1 MPTATRS
8 RAVRS
13 GTGSATATTATTT
26 VSSATAMLSAITE
39 EPSTASILFE
49 GGCEDSFSICNSTL
63 PNGPV
68 DIYDDDDDDDV
79 EKSND
84 GDTTNAY
91 YEDIDTDMA
100 VASQSQQYPRWTKD
114 ENLGRE
120 RAPQYFLEEEEEG
133 NEDDVEWN
141 DNENPSKK
149 RVRRPSSPFVL
160 HSKKNNDIKKVAPTA
175 EDSKETKLSQ
185 SQQTSKSAGAVVGAT
200 SVYPNKSK
208 TVQSSNSSSKRRRR
222 RKKPKLDWNLA
233 IILIALFLIV
243 AAAVVGTIF
252 GLKSRNSTQ
261 SNTTDITFAEDGET
275 FWPSYTE
282 GPTDGPTEE
291 STQDGPTNVTTDLL
305 NNNDNNA
312 IIDTAMESLSPTAS
326 PSISPSAAP
335 TTCNPVIKPFPDL
348 TRITIVMQVSSTI
361 SPMEMEYSAN
371 VFRKTFNSLAVCDSF
386 CRELNSIQ
394 VVNQEMM
401 QSTGSTTTEQ
411 NPPDCDSLLE
421 LTLELEGTYRGCEQD
436 QNDQTFPG
444 MFPTK
449 RMDPPGRRLMLRID
463 RKQTTRRRLQDMTMM
478 CPSAVGS
485 SMATSCPSE
494 TFAGPDDET
503 TEERTIRTMNQF
515 LTMLPKVCRIES
527 AHDVPT
533 RN

>member
-1 MPTATRS
+1 
-8 RAVRS
+8 
-13 GTGSATATTATTT
+13 
-26 VSSATAMLSAITE
+26 MLSAITE
-39 EPSTASILFE
+39 EPSAASIIFE
-49 GGCEDSFSICNSTL
+49 GGEDSFSTCNSTL

-68 DIYDDDDDDDV
+68 DIYEDDDDDV
-79 EKSND
+79 EESND
-84 GDTTNAY
+84 GDTTNAN
-91 YEDIDTDMA
+91 YEDIDTNIDTDMA
-100 VASQSQQYPRWTKD
+100 VASQSEQYPRWTKD

-120 RAPQYFLEEEEEG
+120 RAPQCYLEEAEEDV
-133 NEDDVEWN
+133 DDWN
-141 DNENPSKK
+141 DNANPSKK

-185 SQQTSKSAGAVVGAT
+185 SQRTSKAELAAAT

-208 TVQSSNSSSKRRRR
+208 TVQNSNSSSKRRRR
-222 RKKPKLDWNLA
+222 RKKRTLDWNLA
-233 IILIALFLIV
+233 IILIAVFLII

-252 GLKSRNSTQ
+252 GLKSRDSTQ

-275 FWPSYTE
+275 FWPSYTD
-282 GPTDGPTEE
+282 GPTNAPTEE
-291 STQDGPTNVTTDLL
+291 STQDGPTNAPSATDLL
-305 NNNDNNA
+305 NNNNNTA
-312 IIDTAMESLSPTAS
+312 TIEAAMESFSPTAS

-371 VFRKTFNSLAVCDSF
+371 VFRKTFNSLATCDSL
-386 CRELNSIQ
+386 CRELQSTQ
-394 VVNQEMM
+394 VVNQEIM
-401 QSTGSTTTEQ
+401 QSTGSTTADQ
-411 NPPDCDSLLE
+411 NSPDCDSLLE

-449 RMDPPGRRLMLRID
+449 QMVVDPPPGRRKMLRTD
-463 RKQTTRRRLQDMTMM
+463 QKQTTRRRLQDTML

-485 SMATSCPSE
+485 AMAASCPSE
-494 TFAGPDDET
+494 TGTTGPDDDET

-527 AHDVPT
+527 AHDVP